1 MLIAIHGLF
10 HTASMLYDFLFAY
23 SKKEAKNTARGQC
36 SSSKYQLNWQGLTG
50 FFRSMASPS

>member
-36 SSSKYQLNWQGLTG
+36 SSSKYQVNLAGFNWI
-50 FFRSMASPS
+50 F